1 MEYEIKIKHKVAK
14 SKNKEKKQGI
24 FSQRAGSFKTRLK
37 EKNKIN
43 KLICIFSS
51 KNIIVYRI

>member
-1 MEYEIKIKHKVAK
+1 MEYEIKIKRKIAK
-14 SKNKEKKQGI
+14 SKNEEKKQGI
-24 FSQRAGSFKTRLK
+24 FSQLAGSFETKLK

-51 KNIIVYRI
+51 KNITVYRI

>member
-1 MEYEIKIKHKVAK
+1 MECEIQIKHKIAK

-24 FSQRAGSFKTRLK
+24 FSQRAGSFETKLK